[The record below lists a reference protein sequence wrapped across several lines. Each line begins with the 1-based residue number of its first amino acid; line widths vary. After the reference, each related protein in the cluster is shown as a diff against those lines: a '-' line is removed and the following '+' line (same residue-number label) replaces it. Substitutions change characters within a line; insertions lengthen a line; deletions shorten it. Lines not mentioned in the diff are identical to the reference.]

1 MASLN
6 NLWQRGRDL
15 LGTELAIMG
24 GAMSWVSER
33 NLVSALSNAGA
44 FGVIAASSM
53 PPALLDAE
61 IKATQALT
69 KKPFGVNLILM
80 HPQLDALVEVCIANK
95 VSHVVLAGGMPKG
108 PTIQRLKEGGAKVI
122 GFAPTA
128 AIGKKLVRS
137 GVDALVIEGTEA
149 GGHIGPVSTSVL
161 AQEILPLITDVP
173 VFVAGGIGRGEA
185 IVSYLEMGAS
195 GVQLGTRFV
204 CASES
209 IAHENFKKAFINAN
223 ARDATAS
230 VQYHPDFPVIPVR
243 AIANKASEE
252 FTRFQKETVEKVFAG
267 AISKDEGQLAIEHFW
282 AGSLRRAV
290 IEGDVERGSL
300 MAGQSVGMVQR
311 IQTSQEILDE
321 LVQQASEY
329 LQRRA

>member
-1 MASLN
+1 
-6 NLWQRGRDL
+6 
-15 LGTELAIMG
+15 
-24 GAMSWVSER
+24 
-33 NLVSALSNAGA
+33 
-44 FGVIAASSM
+44 
-53 PPALLDAE
+53 
-61 IKATQALT
+61 
-69 KKPFGVNLILM
+69 
-80 HPQLDALVEVCIANK
+80 
-95 VSHVVLAGGMPKG
+95 
-108 PTIQRLKEGGAKVI
+108 
-122 GFAPTA
+122 
-128 AIGKKLVRS
+128 
-137 GVDALVIEGTEA
+137 
-149 GGHIGPVSTSVL
+149 
-161 AQEILPLITDVP
+161 
-173 VFVAGGIGRGEA
+173 
-185 IVSYLEMGAS
+185 MGAA

-243 AIANKASEE
+243 AINNKASEE

-267 AISKDEGQLAIEHFW
+267 AQSREEGQLAIEHFW